1 MGAIR
6 LIFTKT
12 YCHFATNGAIG
23 FTFPRHPVKIGA
35 ITKKNE
41 SVQQLAGKNRCCAQA
56 HAPEGKQYRRID
68 GFNQRTGIIP
78 DKGPCMFLAI
88 ALLIVGLFLLVYGA
102 DRLVYGAAV
111 ISRSLGV
118 PPLIIGMTIVGIG
131 TSLPELIVSTT
142 AALNGQIDMAVGNV
156 LGSNITNILLILG
169 VAALIHPLAARSE
182 ILRRELPL
190 MLAVTVLCGFVLM
203 DGTLSRLDGVL
214 LLTAAAGF
222 ILLMLKIARLAQREG
237 SDSLTMEQIAEL
249 PQDSSNTVAV
259 LWLVLAFIILPLS
272 SRMVVD
278 NATVIAH
285 YFGLSELV
293 VGLTIIAIGTSL
305 PELATSIAGALKGE
319 DDMAIGNIIG
329 SNIFNTV
336 IVLGVPAL
344 LSPGSVDAAAF
355 QRDYW
360 VMLAASVLLSVLCI
374 GRKHRI
380 GHLAGALLLCG
391 FIAYLA
397 VLFFNPFS
405 TFG

>member
-1 MGAIR
+1 
-6 LIFTKT
+6 
-12 YCHFATNGAIG
+12 
-23 FTFPRHPVKIGA
+23 
-35 ITKKNE
+35 
-41 SVQQLAGKNRCCAQA
+41 
-56 HAPEGKQYRRID
+56 
-68 GFNQRTGIIP
+68 
-78 DKGPCMFLAI
+78 MFLAI

-118 PPLIIGMTIVGIG
+118 PPLIIGMTVVGIG
-131 TSLPELIVSTT
+131 TSLPELFVSTT

-156 LGSNITNILLILG
+156 LGSNIANILLILG

-182 ILRRELPL
+182 VLRRELPL

-203 DGTLSRLDGVL
+203 DGTLSRLDGVVL
-214 LLTAAAGF
+214 LAAAAAF

-237 SDSLTMEQIAEL
+237 SDSLTVEQLAEL

-272 SRMVVD
+272 SKMVVD

-285 YFGLSELV
+285 YFGMSELV
-293 VGLTIIAIGTSL
+293 VGLTLIAIGTSL

-344 LSPGSVDAAAF
+344 LSPGSVDSAAF
-355 QRDYW
+355 HRDYW
-360 VMLAASVLLSVLCI
+360 VMLAVSIVLSALCI

>member
-1 MGAIR
+1 
-6 LIFTKT
+6 
-12 YCHFATNGAIG
+12 
-23 FTFPRHPVKIGA
+23 
-35 ITKKNE
+35 
-41 SVQQLAGKNRCCAQA
+41 
-56 HAPEGKQYRRID
+56 
-68 GFNQRTGIIP
+68 
-78 DKGPCMFLAI
+78 MFLAI

-131 TSLPELIVSTT
+131 TSLPELIVSVT

-169 VAALIHPLAARSE
+169 VAALIHPLAARSQV
-182 ILRRELPL
+182 LRRELPL

-203 DGTLSRLDGVL
+203 DSHLSRLDGIIL
-214 LLTAAAGF
+214 LAAAAGF
-222 ILLMLKIARLAQREG
+222 IMLMLKIARLAQREG
-237 SDSLTMEQIAEL
+237 NDSLTVEQIAEL
-249 PQDSSNTVAV
+249 PQDSSNTVAM
-259 LWLVLAFIILPLS
+259 LWLLLAFIILPLS
-272 SRMVVD
+272 SRMIVD
-278 NATVIAH
+278 NATAIAH

-293 VGLTIIAIGTSL
+293 VGLTIIAVGTSL

-329 SNIFNTV
+329 SNIFNSV

-344 LSPGSVDAAAF
+344 LSPGSINPAAY

-360 VMLAASVLLSVLCI
+360 VMLAVSVVLSALCI

-405 TFG
+405 IVGGGQ

>member
-1 MGAIR
+1 
-6 LIFTKT
+6 
-12 YCHFATNGAIG
+12 
-23 FTFPRHPVKIGA
+23 
-35 ITKKNE
+35 
-41 SVQQLAGKNRCCAQA
+41 
-56 HAPEGKQYRRID
+56 
-68 GFNQRTGIIP
+68 
-78 DKGPCMFLAI
+78 MFLAI

-131 TSLPELIVSTT
+131 TSLPELFVSTT

-182 ILRRELPL
+182 VLRRELPL

-203 DGTLSRLDGVL
+203 DGTLSRLDGVVL
-214 LLTAAAGF
+214 LAAAAVF

-237 SDSLTMEQIAEL
+237 SDSLTVEQIAEL
-249 PQDSSNTVAV
+249 PQDSSNTVAI

-272 SRMVVD
+272 SKMVVD

-285 YFGLSELV
+285 YFGMSELV
-293 VGLTIIAIGTSL
+293 VGLTVIAIGTSL

-344 LSPGSVDAAAF
+344 LSPGSVDSAAF
-355 QRDYW
+355 HRDYW
-360 VMLAASVLLSVLCI
+360 VMLAVSIVLTALCV

>member
-1 MGAIR
+1 
-6 LIFTKT
+6 
-12 YCHFATNGAIG
+12 
-23 FTFPRHPVKIGA
+23 
-35 ITKKNE
+35 
-41 SVQQLAGKNRCCAQA
+41 
-56 HAPEGKQYRRID
+56 
-68 GFNQRTGIIP
+68 
-78 DKGPCMFLAI
+78 MFLAI
-88 ALLIVGLFLLVYGA
+88 VLLIVGLFLLVYGA

-131 TSLPELIVSTT
+131 TSLPELFVSTT

-156 LGSNITNILLILG
+156 LGSNIANILLILG

-182 ILRRELPL
+182 VLRRELPL

-203 DGTLSRLDGVL
+203 DGTLGRLDGVVL
-214 LLTAAAGF
+214 LAAAAAF

-237 SDSLTMEQIAEL
+237 SDSLTVEQIAEL

-272 SRMVVD
+272 SKMVVD

-285 YFGLSELV
+285 YFGMSELV
-293 VGLTIIAIGTSL
+293 VGLTLIAIGTSL
-305 PELATSIAGALKGE
+305 PELATTIAGALKGE

-344 LSPGSVDAAAF
+344 LSPGSVDPAAF
-355 QRDYW
+355 HRDYW
-360 VMLAASVLLSVLCI
+360 VMLAVSIVLSALCI

-397 VLFFNPFS
+397 VLFFNPFNS
-405 TFG
+405 FSNSL

>member
-1 MGAIR
+1 
-6 LIFTKT
+6 
-12 YCHFATNGAIG
+12 
-23 FTFPRHPVKIGA
+23 
-35 ITKKNE
+35 
-41 SVQQLAGKNRCCAQA
+41 
-56 HAPEGKQYRRID
+56 
-68 GFNQRTGIIP
+68 
-78 DKGPCMFLAI
+78 MFLAI
-88 ALLIVGLFLLVYGA
+88 MLLIVGLFLLVYGA

-131 TSLPELIVSTT
+131 TSLPELIVSVT
-142 AALNGQIDMAVGNV
+142 AALNGQTNLAVGNV
-156 LGSNITNILLILG
+156 IGSNITNILLILG
-169 VAALIHPLAARSE
+169 VAALIHPLSVRSE
-182 ILRRELPL
+182 VLRRELPL
-190 MLAVTVLCGFVLM
+190 MLGVTLLCGYVLM
-203 DGTLSRLDGVL
+203 DNTLSRFDGVL
-214 LLTAAAGF
+214 LLLAATGF

-237 SDSLTMEQIAEL
+237 NDSLTVEQLAEL
-249 PQDSSNTVAV
+249 PQDSSNTVAI

-272 SRMVVD
+272 SKMIID
-278 NATVIAH
+278 NASVIAH

-319 DDMAIGNIIG
+319 DDMAVGNIIG
-329 SNIFNTV
+329 STIFNTV
-336 IVLGVPAL
+336 IVLGIPAL
-344 LSPGSVDAAAF
+344 LSPGSIDPAAF

-360 VMLAASVLLSVLCI
+360 VMLAASILLAALCI

>member
-1 MGAIR
+1 
-6 LIFTKT
+6 
-12 YCHFATNGAIG
+12 
-23 FTFPRHPVKIGA
+23 
-35 ITKKNE
+35 
-41 SVQQLAGKNRCCAQA
+41 
-56 HAPEGKQYRRID
+56 
-68 GFNQRTGIIP
+68 
-78 DKGPCMFLAI
+78 MFLAI

-131 TSLPELIVSTT
+131 TSLPELIVSVT

-169 VAALIHPLAARSE
+169 VAALIHPLSVQSE

-203 DGTLSRLDGVL
+203 NNTLSRLDGL
-214 LLTAAAGF
+214 LLLAAAAGF
-222 ILLMLKIARLAQREG
+222 ILLMLKIARRAQQQG
-237 SDSLTMEQIAEL
+237 NDSLTVEQLAEL
-249 PQDSSNTVAV
+249 PQDSSSTVAI

-272 SRMVVD
+272 SKMIVD

-293 VGLTIIAIGTSL
+293 VGLTIIAVGTSL

-344 LSPGSVDAAAF
+344 LSPGSVDPAAF
-355 QRDYW
+355 HRDYW
-360 VMLAASVLLSVLCI
+360 VMLAVSIIFSALCI

-397 VLFFNPFS
+397 VLFFTPLS
-405 TFG
+405 TFGFGQ

>member
-1 MGAIR
+1 M
-6 LIFTKT
+6 
-12 YCHFATNGAIG
+12 
-23 FTFPRHPVKIGA
+23 
-35 ITKKNE
+35 
-41 SVQQLAGKNRCCAQA
+41 
-56 HAPEGKQYRRID
+56 
-68 GFNQRTGIIP
+68 
-78 DKGPCMFLAI
+78 
-88 ALLIVGLFLLVYGA
+88 YGA

-118 PPLIIGMTIVGIG
+118 PPLIIGMTVVGIG
-131 TSLPELIVSTT
+131 TSLPELFVSTT

-156 LGSNITNILLILG
+156 LGSNIANILLILG

-182 ILRRELPL
+182 VLRRELPL

-203 DGTLSRLDGVL
+203 DGTLSRLDGVVL
-214 LLTAAAGF
+214 LAAAAAF

-237 SDSLTMEQIAEL
+237 SDSLTVEQLAEL

-272 SRMVVD
+272 SKMVVD

-285 YFGLSELV
+285 YFGMSELV
-293 VGLTIIAIGTSL
+293 VGLTLIAIGTSL

-344 LSPGSVDAAAF
+344 LSPGSVDSAAF
-355 QRDYW
+355 HRDYW
-360 VMLAASVLLSVLCI
+360 VMLAVSIVLSALCI

>member
-1 MGAIR
+1 
-6 LIFTKT
+6 
-12 YCHFATNGAIG
+12 
-23 FTFPRHPVKIGA
+23 
-35 ITKKNE
+35 
-41 SVQQLAGKNRCCAQA
+41 
-56 HAPEGKQYRRID
+56 
-68 GFNQRTGIIP
+68 
-78 DKGPCMFLAI
+78 MFLAI
-88 ALLIVGLFLLVYGA
+88 VLLIVGLFLLVYGA

-131 TSLPELIVSTT
+131 TSLPELFVSTT

-156 LGSNITNILLILG
+156 IGSNITNILLILG

-182 ILRRELPL
+182 VLRRELPL

-214 LLTAAAGF
+214 LLAAAAVF

-237 SDSLTMEQIAEL
+237 NDSLTVEQMAEL

-272 SRMVVD
+272 SKMVVD

-285 YFGLSELV
+285 FFGMSELV
-293 VGLTIIAIGTSL
+293 VGLTLIAVGTSL

-344 LSPGSVDAAAF
+344 LSPGRVDGAAF
-355 QRDYW
+355 HRDYW
-360 VMLAASVLLSVLCI
+360 VMLAVSIVLTALCV

>member
-1 MGAIR
+1 
-6 LIFTKT
+6 
-12 YCHFATNGAIG
+12 
-23 FTFPRHPVKIGA
+23 
-35 ITKKNE
+35 
-41 SVQQLAGKNRCCAQA
+41 
-56 HAPEGKQYRRID
+56 
-68 GFNQRTGIIP
+68 
-78 DKGPCMFLAI
+78 MFFAI

-118 PPLIIGMTIVGIG
+118 PPLIIGITIVGIG
-131 TSLPELIVSTT
+131 TSLPELFVSTT

-156 LGSNITNILLILG
+156 LGSNIANILLILG

-182 ILRRELPL
+182 VLRRELPL
-190 MLAVTVLCGFVLM
+190 MLAVTVLCGFLLM
-203 DGTLSRLDGVL
+203 DGTLSRLDGVV
-214 LLTAAAGF
+214 LLTAAAAF

-237 SDSLTMEQIAEL
+237 SDSLTVEQIAEL

-272 SRMVVD
+272 SKMVVD

-285 YFGLSELV
+285 YFGMSELV
-293 VGLTIIAIGTSL
+293 VGLTLIAIGTSL

-344 LSPGSVDAAAF
+344 LSPGSVDPAAF
-355 QRDYW
+355 HRDYW
-360 VMLAASVLLSVLCI
+360 VMLAASILLSALCI

>member
-1 MGAIR
+1 
-6 LIFTKT
+6 
-12 YCHFATNGAIG
+12 
-23 FTFPRHPVKIGA
+23 
-35 ITKKNE
+35 
-41 SVQQLAGKNRCCAQA
+41 
-56 HAPEGKQYRRID
+56 
-68 GFNQRTGIIP
+68 
-78 DKGPCMFLAI
+78 MFLAI

-156 LGSNITNILLILG
+156 LGSNITILLILG

-214 LLTAAAGF
+214 LLAAAAGF

-344 LSPGSVDAAAF
+344 LSPGSVDTAAF
-355 QRDYW
+355 HRDYW

>member
-1 MGAIR
+1 
-6 LIFTKT
+6 
-12 YCHFATNGAIG
+12 
-23 FTFPRHPVKIGA
+23 
-35 ITKKNE
+35 
-41 SVQQLAGKNRCCAQA
+41 
-56 HAPEGKQYRRID
+56 
-68 GFNQRTGIIP
+68 
-78 DKGPCMFLAI
+78 MFLAI

-118 PPLIIGMTIVGIG
+118 PPLIIGMTVVGIG
-131 TSLPELIVSTT
+131 TSLPELFVSTT

-156 LGSNITNILLILG
+156 LGSNIANILLILG

-182 ILRRELPL
+182 VLRRELPL

-203 DGTLSRLDGVL
+203 DGTLSRLDGVVL
-214 LLTAAAGF
+214 LAAAAAF

-237 SDSLTMEQIAEL
+237 SDSLTVEQLAEL

-272 SRMVVD
+272 SKMVVD

-285 YFGLSELV
+285 YFGMSELV
-293 VGLTIIAIGTSL
+293 VGLTLIAIGTSL

-344 LSPGSVDAAAF
+344 LSPGSVDSAAF
-355 QRDYW
+355 HRDYW
-360 VMLAASVLLSVLCI
+360 VMLAVSIVLSALCI

-397 VLFFNPFS
+397 VLFFNPFNS
-405 TFG
+405 FSYSL

>member
-1 MGAIR
+1 
-6 LIFTKT
+6 
-12 YCHFATNGAIG
+12 
-23 FTFPRHPVKIGA
+23 
-35 ITKKNE
+35 
-41 SVQQLAGKNRCCAQA
+41 
-56 HAPEGKQYRRID
+56 
-68 GFNQRTGIIP
+68 
-78 DKGPCMFLAI
+78 MFLAI

-131 TSLPELIVSTT
+131 TSLPELFVSTT

-169 VAALIHPLAARSE
+169 VAALIHPLAALSE
-182 ILRRELPL
+182 VLRRELPL

-203 DGTLSRLDGVL
+203 DGTLSRLDGVVL
-214 LLTAAAGF
+214 LAAAAVF

-237 SDSLTMEQIAEL
+237 NDSLTVEQMAEL

-272 SRMVVD
+272 SKMVVD

-285 YFGLSELV
+285 YFGMSELV

-344 LSPGSVDAAAF
+344 LSPGSVDSAAF
-355 QRDYW
+355 HRDYW
-360 VMLAASVLLSVLCI
+360 VMLAVSIVLSALCI

-397 VLFFNPFS
+397 VLFFNPFNS
-405 TFG
+405 FSYSL

>member
-1 MGAIR
+1 
-6 LIFTKT
+6 
-12 YCHFATNGAIG
+12 
-23 FTFPRHPVKIGA
+23 
-35 ITKKNE
+35 
-41 SVQQLAGKNRCCAQA
+41 
-56 HAPEGKQYRRID
+56 
-68 GFNQRTGIIP
+68 
-78 DKGPCMFLAI
+78 MFLAI

-131 TSLPELIVSTT
+131 TSLPELFVSTT

-182 ILRRELPL
+182 VLRRELPL

-203 DGTLSRLDGVL
+203 DGTLSRLDGVVL
-214 LLTAAAGF
+214 LAAAAVF

-237 SDSLTMEQIAEL
+237 NDSLTVEQMAEL

-272 SRMVVD
+272 SKMVVD

-285 YFGLSELV
+285 YFGMSELV

-344 LSPGSVDAAAF
+344 LSPGSVDSAAF
-355 QRDYW
+355 HRDYW
-360 VMLAASVLLSVLCI
+360 VMLAVSIVLSALCI

-397 VLFFNPFS
+397 VLFFNPFN